1 MSLLTIECP
10 ECAGDVAVEEAMLGQ
25 RVKCPKCK
33 ESFTAEKPWLYDFVE
48 DSKPESSP
56 LPPPRTSP
64 AQAPPK
70 GKTNRAQSTRP
81 ASDEESEALSDEM
94 KSDLLSSMEKWA
106 EE

>member
-10 ECAGDVAVEEAMLGQ
+10 ECAGQVEVDEATLGQ

-33 ESFTAEKPWLYDFVE
+33 ESFVADRPGLYDFVDDPAE
-48 DSKPESSP
+48 QSP
-56 LPPPRTSP
+56 LPVKSPPPRP
-64 AQAPPK
+64 AQSRRGQPIKPAP
-70 GKTNRAQSTRP
+70 
-81 ASDEESEALSDEM
+81 DDESEALSDEM